1 MTKDEFIEQLRKNL
15 SGLPKEEI
23 DDRIS
28 FYEEMID
35 DKIQDGYKEEDVIAD
50 LGSPDKVAREIIGD
64 VPLRKIIKERV
75 TPKRSLKAWEIVLI
89 ILGFPIWFPLVL
101 AILIIFL
108 SGFIVIWSLMLSIVV
123 IDISF
128 VTAGGGAI
136 GVGFMT
142 FFNNSKSFGAF
153 EFGIG
158 IFSIGLGLL
167 LVLFTKS
174 IITALVKVTKKMLV
188 GTKNLVVG
196 KGE

>member
-1 MTKDEFIEQLRKNL
+1 MTKDEFIDQLRKNL

-35 DKIQDGYKEEDVIAD
+35 DKIQDGYKEEDVISD

-123 IDISF
+123 VDISF

-142 FFNNSKSFGAF
+142 FFNNSKSFGAV

-167 LVLFTKS
+167 LVFFTKS

>member
-35 DKIQDGYKEEDVIAD
+35 DKIQDGYKEEDVISD

-123 IDISF
+123 VDISF

-142 FFNNSKSFGAF
+142 FFNSSKSFGIF
-153 EFGIG
+153 EAGAGLLAIG
-158 IFSIGLGLL
+158 IGLL
-167 LVLFTKS
+167 LVFATKS
-174 IITALVKVTKKMLV
+174 IITALVKVTRRMLV

>member
-1 MTKDEFIEQLRKNL
+1 MTKDEFIGQLRKNL

-35 DKIQDGYKEEDVIAD
+35 DKIQDGYKEEDVISD

-64 VPLRKIIKERV
+64 VPLRTIIKERV
-75 TPKRSLKAWEIVLI
+75 KPKRTLKVWEIVLI
-89 ILGFPIWFPLVL
+89 IVGFPLWFPLVL
-101 AILIIFL
+101 ALLIVFL
-108 SGFIVIWSLMLSIVV
+108 SGFIVIWSLMLAIVV
-123 IDISF
+123 VDISF
-128 VTAGGGAI
+128 VAAGGGSI

-142 FFNNSKSFGAF
+142 FFNTSKSFGVF
-153 EFGIG
+153 EVGAGLLAIG
-158 IFSIGLGLL
+158 IGLL
-167 LVLFTKS
+167 LVFATKS
-174 IITALVKVTKKMLV
+174 IITALVKVTRRMLV

>member
-1 MTKDEFIEQLRKNL
+1 MTKDEFIDQLRKNL

-35 DKIQDGYKEEDVIAD
+35 DKIQDGYKEEDVISD

-123 IDISF
+123 VDISF

-142 FFNNSKSFGAF
+142 FFNSSKSFGIF
-153 EFGIG
+153 EAGAGLLAIG
-158 IFSIGLGLL
+158 IGLL
-167 LVLFTKS
+167 LVFATKS
-174 IITALVKVTKKMLV
+174 IITALVKVTRRMLV

>member
-35 DKIQDGYKEEDVIAD
+35 DKIQDGYKEEDVISD

-108 SGFIVIWSLMLSIVV
+108 SGFIVIWSLMFAIVV
-123 IDISF
+123 VDISF

-158 IFSIGLGLL
+158 IFAIGLGLL
-167 LVLFTKS
+167 LVFFTKS

>member
-1 MTKDEFIEQLRKNL
+1 MTKDEFIDQLRKNL

-89 ILGFPIWFPLVL
+89 ILGLPIWFPLVL

-158 IFSIGLGLL
+158 IFAIGLGLL
-167 LVLFTKS
+167 LVFFTKS

>member
-1 MTKDEFIEQLRKNL
+1 MTKDEFIDQLRKNL

-123 IDISF
+123 VDISF

-142 FFNNSKSFGAF
+142 FFNNSKSFGVF

-167 LVLFTKS
+167 LVFFTKS

>member
-1 MTKDEFIEQLRKNL
+1 MTKDEFIDQLRKNL

-35 DKIQDGYKEEDVIAD
+35 DKIQDGYKEEDVISD

-123 IDISF
+123 VDISF

-142 FFNNSKSFGAF
+142 FFNNSKSFGTF

-167 LVLFTKS
+167 LVFFTKS

>member
-1 MTKDEFIEQLRKNL
+1 MTKDEFLEQLSKNL

-28 FYEEMID
+28 FYDEMIS
-35 DKIQDGYKEEDVIAD
+35 DKVEDGFKEEDVVAD
-50 LGSPDKVAREIIGD
+50 LGSPDRVAREIIGD

-75 TPKRSLKAWEIVLI
+75 KPKRSLKAWEIVLI

-101 AILIIFL
+101 SLIIIFL
-108 SGFIVIWSLMLSIVV
+108 SGFIVIWSLMFTIVV
-123 IDISF
+123 VDISF
-128 VTAGGGAI
+128 VTAGGGAK

-142 FFNNSKSFGAF
+142 FFNNSKSFGLF
-153 EFGIG
+153 EFGVG
-158 IFSIGLGLL
+158 VFAIGLGLL
-167 LVLFTKS
+167 LVFFTKS
-174 IITALVKVTKKMLV
+174 IITSLVKVTKKMLV